1 MKTKTILLTLALALS
16 LTACQNKFSKSD
28 VSDETIA
35 KALDGKVD
43 LSKEE
48 KEKDKDKNSDKK
60 ANKEEKEEITA
71 DTLREFMIDIGEF
84 APSLARNL
92 DDDTI
97 LKLYEQAKVTSED
110 TGYWDVKD
118 FFFQEIAKAY
128 PDKSLKFPLDSVE
141 SKYSWKASEK
151 GIIGDKFQY
160 ERSQM
165 VDSGYSYDDIWSYTD
180 KEVEDAFHTAY
191 EENPRAFYEDY
202 VKMAAKILTGN
213 NSEEETSEDGEI
225 KAKAKESDYENL
237 LKFGASEKDYDVLR
251 ETIEKHYGFDKEVVK
266 HIKDRDI
273 DLAYTRAQKRLEE
286 TGFGD
291 IGLIFDELGK
301 LFPGASTM
309 YPGE

>member
-92 DDDTI
+92 DDDTL
-97 LKLYEQAKVTSED
+97 LKLYEQAKVTSDD

-128 PDKSLKFPLDSVE
+128 PDKSLKFPLDSIE

-151 GIIGDKFQY
+151 GVIGDKFQY

-202 VKMAAKILTGN
+202 VKMAAKILTGS
-213 NSEEETSEDGEI
+213 NSEEEASDDGEI